1 MANDEW
7 EFLGDVPNDLSNVE
21 SINNVSDDIE
31 FDLESV
37 DDTPIGDGICVVCG
51 APTFRPPGLTRGGNR
66 KRVPKFCEEHDP
78 KATSTTT
85 TNSSSHT
92 RTSTGITDKALQ
104 NIQEELADDLKLLGT
119 LAGALYPVTGLYLVE
134 NADPF
139 TIALVKLAGK
149 NQRLLRV
156 LHRAAQ
162 VAPVYTVAETIAGA
176 AIAVQVDSG
185 KVDPHGIVAK
195 RVGVERIYNEL
206 HPDEQQFNQSP
217 FQQPPHF
224 ATVR

>member
-1 MANDEW
+1 MSDDW
-7 EFLGDVPNDLSNVE
+7 EFLGDVSSDITDFPSNNNGTNDL
-21 SINNVSDDIE
+21 E
-31 FDLESV
+31 FDLEQ
-37 DDTPIGDGICVVCG
+37 DQGPILGDGSCVVCG

-78 KATSTTT
+78 KRTTV
-85 TNSSSHT
+85 SSDIGSA
-92 RTSTGITDKALQ
+92 RSSGITDKALQ

-119 LAGALYPVTGLYLVE
+119 LAGALYPVTGLYLIE

-139 TIALVKLAGK
+139 TIAVVKLAGK

-162 VAPVYTVAETIAGA
+162 VAPVYTIAETVAGA

-185 KVDPHGIVAK
+185 KVDPHGMVAK
-195 RVGVERIYNEL
+195 RVGVERVYNQL
-206 HPDEQQFNQSP
+206 HPDEAPPVNT
-217 FQQPPHF
+217 FQQPPVF
-224 ATVR
+224 STVR